1 MNKILFLTLLSFILS
16 STSNNLILIGDSRYV
31 GMAQYLFNVNSN
43 SPIKTTKPVSYAGYK
58 IHVTAQVSAKYSDY
72 NVGTALYNSVIN
84 QLSNAQ
90 KGTNVLLWLG
100 INSLWAPDQTH
111 NFYKTLANSYKS
123 LNFFAVS
130 ITGVNESK
138 WTTVKNADVKT
149 FNTKLKNKVVGNP
162 ISNLKFLD
170 ILYNNNPTQILYS
183 GKAVN
188 INDYSKDGL
197 HYNKD
202 GYFKLFHSM
211 EGKL

>member
-1 MNKILFLTLLSFILS
+1 MNKILFISLLSFIFS
-16 STSNNLILIGDSRYV
+16 AASKNLILIGDSRYV
-31 GMAQYLFNVNSN
+31 GMAYYLFRVKYDST
-43 SPIKTTKPVSYAGYK
+43 IKTTTPVSYGGFS
-58 IHVTAQVSAKYSDY
+58 IHVTAQVSASFTQY
-72 NVGTALYNSVIN
+72 NAGTQLYNSVIN
-84 QLSNAQ
+84 QLSKAQ
-90 KGTNVLLWLG
+90 SGTNVLLWLG

-123 LNFFAVS
+123 LNFFAIS